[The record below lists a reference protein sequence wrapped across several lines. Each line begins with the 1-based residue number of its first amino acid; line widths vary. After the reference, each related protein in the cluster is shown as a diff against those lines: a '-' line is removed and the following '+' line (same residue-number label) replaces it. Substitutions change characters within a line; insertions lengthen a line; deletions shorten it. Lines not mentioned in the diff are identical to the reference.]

1 MPIQPLPTLVIGLG
15 GSGGLVSRLTKEAV
29 RAANS
34 GTDHGQVRFLI
45 VDTMQQPAGG
55 HAGGHGPGGLFSAGE
70 TFSLAGDA
78 RPLGERIANAQPP
91 LAQYAWFPA
100 RRYLDTPAV
109 PWTISAGAGQY
120 RQFGRIGMFMHV
132 TALVTRLTSVLDALP
147 PANRVIHVVAS
158 LAGGTGA
165 GTIVDMVHLVRQLAP
180 RPTKL
185 ITHLLLPEAFA
196 GTPEV
201 GLSVAATRQVFEARA
216 FAALREI
223 NFLQGGPI
231 LKAGGYLMC
240 YDPAAQ
246 VGTPLHARCAEPID
260 AVYLYDGARQ
270 NNLLNTGRLESGLA
284 ESISETLLGWID
296 QPSGAQH
303 LAHVANFSPYRTAY
317 NVAAETPVYGTVG
330 SYTIELPMAL
340 LVRRWSNALARELL
354 DAWLAPETWTAS
366 QRPDRL
372 GAIPGETSEDA
383 VGSFAQNVSKLT
395 EECIQWAVAARGGPL
410 AVSKVRSEILGTP
423 ASTWV
428 KSLNIDPNQGLSD
441 ESRSTLCGQRL
452 AGGQPNPNYV
462 HHDPKGNG
470 DDAKAAALQ
479 AACSKKLNDLV
490 GPTVPGQP
498 WRRVGGTFGQV
509 ATAVLA
515 ALEQSFGEGLRDC
528 IEKKLLNA
536 PDRRR
541 GLGTA
546 LAFVAQMRGLIAECS
561 ALFREVEN
569 QHANIVRAPTIN
581 EIRTRLQAQYD
592 AMRAPSWLGH
602 AGERR
607 QYRDT
612 ADELLQASKTDI
624 IRQLVGELLRDLT
637 VMLEKLEQQLSGW
650 RDRLGRTERV
660 AGGVYATLQEQQQ
673 NIENQINR
681 KRASRVH
688 MVVEEDLPDEQ
699 YLAGALQQYRAGQLD
714 RLLQRWTWAIG
725 ADMTVNLTFDG
736 TRWNHAASAQWADQH
751 AEWLLA
757 ATTAPFA
764 AAFDSLS
771 VVGYLVANYPAQR
784 YPQLTQTVVGKL
796 GFPLTYAAGVAGPP
810 MRRVAVAAHQGNAAE
825 QNFLSALQNTLEQ
838 AFAGAVA
845 AAPANQAAQVVN
857 NVTAGT
863 DRFRASV
870 LLFGEMSTWNQAAP
884 AVTANPNPYR
894 RHAVPW
900 QLHVLRAPQRALE
913 LERGLIEAGQPGRPP
928 RELHESVVALL
939 DDEAWCQLALECWC
953 FGDDQFDWND
963 MASVGLLLHER
974 AVPDVGDQR
983 EWVLMLAPPE
993 ATLDEGQRRFVNWGA
1008 GVPPVT
1014 HVLARAQTP
1023 SLMEALQQLIIHR
1036 ADMHGMQ
1043 IDGQQVRQTLELA
1056 RHCQQHHWAAQ
1067 HPVPWTIIPGINA
1080 QLERRVQQVWP
1091 ELQRWTAFV
1100 DAQQQTL
1107 NQVQQ
1112 PANAAA
1118 DPSAVDL
1125 RSALLQ
1131 MSRTVRDQRR
1141 RELTGLIDP
1150 ARPVL
1155 TDVVRLK
1162 L

>member
-1 MPIQPLPTLVIGLG
+1 
-15 GSGGLVSRLTKEAV
+15 
-29 RAANS
+29 
-34 GTDHGQVRFLI
+34 
-45 VDTMQQPAGG
+45 
-55 HAGGHGPGGLFSAGE
+55 
-70 TFSLAGDA
+70 
-78 RPLGERIANAQPP
+78 
-91 LAQYAWFPA
+91 
-100 RRYLDTPAV
+100 
-109 PWTISAGAGQY
+109 
-120 RQFGRIGMFMHV
+120 
-132 TALVTRLTSVLDALP
+132 
-147 PANRVIHVVAS
+147 
-158 LAGGTGA
+158 
-165 GTIVDMVHLVRQLAP
+165 
-180 RPTKL
+180 
-185 ITHLLLPEAFA
+185 
-196 GTPEV
+196 
-201 GLSVAATRQVFEARA
+201 
-216 FAALREI
+216 
-223 NFLQGGPI
+223 
-231 LKAGGYLMC
+231 
-240 YDPAAQ
+240 
-246 VGTPLHARCAEPID
+246 
-260 AVYLYDGARQ
+260 VYLYDGARQ
-270 NNLLNTGRLESGLA
+270 SNPLNTGQLKGGLA

-296 QPSGAQH
+296 QPSGVEH
-303 LAHVANFSPYRTAY
+303 LAHLANFSAYRTAY
-317 NVAAETPVYGTVG
+317 TVAAKTPVYGTVG

-354 DAWLAPETWTAS
+354 NAWLAPETWTAS

-383 VGSFAQNVSKLT
+383 VGFFAKNVGKLI
-395 EECIQWAVAARGGPL
+395 EECIQWAVEARSGPM
-410 AVSKVRSEILGTP
+410 AVSRVRTSILSTP

-428 KSLNIDPNQGLSD
+428 TWLNTDPNRSLSD
-441 ESRSTLCGQRL
+441 ESRSTLCKQRL
-452 AGGQPNPNYV
+452 PSGQPNPNYV
-462 HHDPKGNG
+462 HHDPGGNG

-479 AACSKKLNDLV
+479 AACNRKLNDLV
-490 GPTVPGQP
+490 GPTVTGQP
-498 WRRVGGTFGQV
+498 WRRVGGTFGQA

-515 ALEQSFGEGLRDC
+515 ALEQSFGEGLRDN
-528 IEKKLLNA
+528 IEQTMLNA

-569 QHANIVRAPTIN
+569 QQANIVRAPTIN
-581 EIRTRLQAQYD
+581 EIRTRLQAQYE
-592 AMRAPSWLGH
+592 AMRAPSWFGH

-681 KRASRVH
+681 KRASKVH

-725 ADMTVNLTFDG
+725 ADMTVDLTFDG

-784 YPQLTQTVVGKL
+784 YPQLTQTVVSKL
-796 GFPLTYAAGVAGPP
+796 GFPLTYAAGVAGPL
-810 MRRVAVAAHQGNAAE
+810 MRRVAVTAHQDNAAE

-845 AAPANQAAQVVN
+845 AAPANQATQVN

-870 LLFGEMSTWNQAAP
+870 LLFGEMSTWNQEAP

-894 RHAVPW
+894 THAEHW
-900 QLHVLRAPQRALE
+900 QIHLLRALQRVLE
-913 LERGLIEAGQPGRPP
+913 LERGMAAAGQPP

-974 AVPDVGDQR
+974 AVPDTVPGARDQR
-983 EWVLMLAPPE
+983 EWVLRLAPAD
-993 ATLDEGQRRFVNWGA
+993 ATLDEGQRRFVHWGA

-1014 HVLARAQTP
+1014 HVLARAQAP

-1036 ADMHGMQ
+1036 ADKDGTQ
-1043 IDGQQVRQTLELA
+1043 IDDKQVRQTLELA
-1056 RHCQQHHWAAQ
+1056 RRCQQRHWAAQ
-1067 HPVPWTIIPGINA
+1067 HPVPWTIVPGINA
-1080 QLERRVQQVWP
+1080 QLEQRVQQVWP

-1118 DPSAVDL
+1118 DLSAVDL

-1131 MSRTVRDQRR
+1131 MSRIVRDQRR
-1141 RELTGLIDP
+1141 RELTDLIDP
-1150 ARPVL
+1150 SRHVP
-1155 TDVVRLK
+1155 TGVVRLE